1 MKKILFLLLFIP
13 CLVNATITDYY
24 MEATILENGDVSVKE
39 AFTLDGTFNGFER
52 ELLVGNTIYDG
63 TSINIVSVKGI
74 SDTNIDF
81 ETLTLDGDSF
91 ELVEGAASG
100 DYGVYTLD
108 INGGTYS
115 LKIFNPS
122 HYNKIFYIEYIIKN
136 MAIKHKDVGELGYN
150 IFTSLNEDLTNLNV
164 RIKVPG
170 NKNIRAWGHGS
181 LLGLVKI
188 ESNES
193 VLVTLDY
200 LNAYEAVDVRVV
212 FDKNIL
218 SESTKVLNENA
229 LDKII
234 KEETEKADEANKIR
248 EEEKKKLEEA
258 VKKVEEAVLLFEN
271 TRKQKDKDN
280 ARLLNEE
287 LLFGTEYYDVYLER
301 LNNTLSIEE
310 ENRLRMLN
318 IGGKVINVIL
328 IIYSFFNIY
337 LALKFYKNYDKE
349 YDGLDIK
356 YYRDFPASYGP
367 EIVESLFNG
376 SASTNGFS
384 ASILNLIYKKNIV
397 FEEIDNKNYKLKL
410 SNKIG
415 VTPSEEALIN
425 CVFDNNNEI
434 TLKDLKKEAKNNY
447 DDFLS
452 KYKTWENTVSKESE
466 NEKFYE
472 KIAKG
477 RYILYTLLIFILF
490 FLGEMLS
497 YANGLIIGI
506 SIVISVFAL
515 IYYASAK
522 KKTVKGNDEYIKW
535 NGLKNF
541 MNDFGRMHEKELPEI
556 ILWEKYLVYA
566 TVFGCAKKLAK
577 DMKIKVQELENTNN
591 NFTYN
596 YVAFNSLVKMP
607 SVINSSIKQVKSS
620 ADNAYSVAH
629 STSSSGS
636 GFGGGFS
643 GGGGSFG
650 GGGGGGRF

>member
-24 MEATILENGDVSVKE
+24 MEATVLENGDVSVKE

-52 ELLVGNTIYDG
+52 ELLIGNTIYDG
-63 TSINIVSVKGI
+63 TSINIVGVKGI
-74 SDTNIDF
+74 SDAKIDF

-108 INGGTYS
+108 INKNVYS

-122 HYNKIFYIEYIIKN
+122 HYNKIFYIEYVIKN

-170 NKNIRAWGHGS
+170 NKNIKAWGHGS
-181 LLGLVKI
+181 LLGLVQI
-188 ESNES
+188 ESKES

-258 VKKVEEAVLLFEN
+258 IKKVEEAVSLFEN

-280 ARLLNEE
+280 ARTLNEE
-287 LLFGTEYYDVYLER
+287 LLFGTEYYAVYLER
-301 LNNTLSIEE
+301 LNNTLSTQE
-310 ENRLRMLN
+310 ENRLKLLN
-318 IGGKVINVIL
+318 IGGKVIDVTL

-349 YDGLDIK
+349 YDSLDIK

-376 SASTNGFS
+376 TASTNGFS
-384 ASILNLIYKKNIV
+384 ASIKKIL
-397 FEEIDNKNYKLKL
+397 F
-410 SNKIG
+410 
-415 VTPSEEALIN
+415 
-425 CVFDNNNEI
+425 
-434 TLKDLKKEAKNNY
+434 LKK
-447 DDFLS
+447 
-452 KYKTWENTVSKESE
+452 
-466 NEKFYE
+466 
-472 KIAKG
+472 
-477 RYILYTLLIFILF
+477 
-490 FLGEMLS
+490 
-497 YANGLIIGI
+497 LII
-506 SIVISVFAL
+506 
-515 IYYASAK
+515 K
-522 KKTVKGNDEYIKW
+522 
-535 NGLKNF
+535 
-541 MNDFGRMHEKELPEI
+541 I
-556 ILWEKYLVYA
+556 I
-566 TVFGCAKKLAK
+566 
-577 DMKIKVQELENTNN
+577 N
-591 NFTYN
+591 
-596 YVAFNSLVKMP
+596 
-607 SVINSSIKQVKSS
+607 
-620 ADNAYSVAH
+620 
-629 STSSSGS
+629 
-636 GFGGGFS
+636 
-643 GGGGSFG
+643 
-650 GGGGGGRF
+650 

>member
-1 MKKILFLLLFIP
+1 MKKILFLLSFIP

-24 MEATILENGDVSVKE
+24 MEATVLENGNVSVKE
-39 AFTLDGTFNGFER
+39 AFTLDATFNGFER
-52 ELLVGNTIYDG
+52 ELIIGNTIYDG
-63 TSINIVSVKGI
+63 TNIEIINVKGI
-74 SDTNIDF
+74 TDSAIDF
-81 ETLTLDGDSF
+81 ETLKLNGDSF
-91 ELVEGAASG
+91 ELVESAEAG
-100 DYGVYTLD
+100 DYGVYTLN
-108 INGGTYS
+108 INNGVYKV
-115 LKIFNPS
+115 KIFNPS
-122 HYNKIFYIEYIIKN
+122 YYNKVFYIEYIIKN
-136 MAIKHKDVGELGYN
+136 MAIKHKDVGELGFN

-170 NKNIRAWGHGS
+170 NKNLRAWGHGS
-181 LLGLVKI
+181 LLGLVKL
-188 ESNES
+188 ESKES
-193 VLVTLDY
+193 VLVTLNH
-200 LNAYEAVDVRVV
+200 LNAYEALDVRVV

-218 SESTKVLNENA
+218 SESTKVLNENV

-248 EEEKKKLEEA
+248 EEAKKKLEEA
-258 VKKVEEAVLLFEN
+258 IKKVEEAVLLFEK
-271 TRKQKDKDN
+271 TKKQIDKDK
-280 ARLLNEE
+280 ARTLNEE

-301 LNNTLSIEE
+301 LNNTLSTEE
-310 ENRLRMLN
+310 ENKLKLLN
-318 IGGKVINVIL
+318 IGGKVIDVTL

-349 YDGLDIK
+349 YDTLNIK

-367 EIVESLFNG
+367 EIVENLFNG

-384 ASILNLIYKKNIV
+384 ASILNLIYKKNII

-415 VTPSEEALIN
+415 ITASEEALIN
-425 CVFDNNNEI
+425 CVFANSNEI

-452 KYKTWENTVSKESE
+452 KYKAWENTVSKESE

-477 RYILYTLLIFILF
+477 RYILYTLLVFIILLF
-490 FLGEMLS
+490 GEVLS
-497 YANGLIIGI
+497 YSNGLIICS
-506 SIVISVFAL
+506 SIVISVLVL
-515 IYYASAK
+515 IYYISAK

-541 MNDFGRMHEKELPEI
+541 MNDFGRMREKELPEI

-577 DMKIKVQELENTNN
+577 DMKIKVQNLENTNT
-591 NFTYN
+591 NFSYN

-607 SVINSSIKQVKSS
+607 SVINSSIKQVKAS

-629 STSSSGS
+629 STNSSGS

-643 GGGGSFG
+643 SGGGSFG